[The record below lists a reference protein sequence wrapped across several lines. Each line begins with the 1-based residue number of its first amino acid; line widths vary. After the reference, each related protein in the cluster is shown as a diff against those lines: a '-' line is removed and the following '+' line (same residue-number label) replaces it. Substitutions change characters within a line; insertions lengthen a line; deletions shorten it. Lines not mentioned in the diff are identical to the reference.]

1 MVGSRTRADTV
12 QYKLVTFWV
21 RKQRN
26 TQIMTVV
33 CVSNEPGSQHE
44 GATTGQIRDN
54 WASK

>member
-1 MVGSRTRADTV
+1 MFGSRTRADTV
-12 QYKLVTFWV
+12 QYKLVTFWA
-21 RKQRN
+21 RKQRK
-26 TQIMTVV
+26 TQRMTVV